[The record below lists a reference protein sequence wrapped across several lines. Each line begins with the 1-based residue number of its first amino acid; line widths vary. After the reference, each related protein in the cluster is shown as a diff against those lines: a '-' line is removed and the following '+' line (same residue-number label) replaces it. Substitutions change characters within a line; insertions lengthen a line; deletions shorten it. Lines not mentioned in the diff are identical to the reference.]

1 MSEKK
6 KELLRTVK
14 FTLFSASAAIVQVVS
29 FAVMEEVIHAPHWLS
44 YLVALVLSVVW
55 NFTLNRKF
63 TFHSAANVPV
73 AMAKVALFYL
83 VFTPLSTWWTAALT
97 DPAVGWNEYLV
108 LGLTMAVNFVT
119 EYLYQRFVVFGKSID
134 TASVRTRGEKLS
146 TTARLM
152 LIPAAL
158 TVAVLTP
165 PPATVMPAKTGIRLP
180 KKSDVSRIASPTEA
194 TAGSILFTTVTDAT
208 AEIAA
213 FTVGASSRSTVLPTA
228 ARIAIPIRVRRNEKS
243 SAPSSFRIACISA
256 SIASKPTASVT
267 LSGSVASKGRPSGN
281 RSRSSSR

>member
-14 FTLFSASAAIVQVVS
+14 FVLFSASAGIIQVLA
-29 FAVMEEVIHAPHWLS
+29 FTVMEEVIHAPHWLS
-44 YLVALVLSVVW
+44 YLTGLVLSVLW

-97 DPAVGWNEYLV
+97 DPGVGWNEYLV

-134 TASVRTRGEKLS
+134 TASR
-146 TTARLM
+146 
-152 LIPAAL
+152 
-158 TVAVLTP
+158 
-165 PPATVMPAKTGIRLP
+165 
-180 KKSDVSRIASPTEA
+180 
-194 TAGSILFTTVTDAT
+194 
-208 AEIAA
+208 
-213 FTVGASSRSTVLPTA
+213 
-228 ARIAIPIRVRRNEKS
+228 
-243 SAPSSFRIACISA
+243 
-256 SIASKPTASVT
+256 
-267 LSGSVASKGRPSGN
+267 
-281 RSRSSSR
+281 